1 MPDQY
6 ETLFVLWE
14 KSSRRRATTIEDY
27 HKIFNSFADFVA
39 RKALADIVRHDVIHY
54 RDHLIETGQSPRTA
68 SHKVGILRTLF
79 GTAINYEMIGIN
91 PADRIRTQINL
102 DKKRRV
108 AFDLDD
114 LKRIFNSPIY
124 TDNYRPIGGGV
135 EACFWLPL
143 LALFTGARIEELAQ
157 LLIQDLHFAQGLGHY
172 LNISDEAAHSHL
184 KNASSRRRIPVH
196 AELIACGFLDYV
208 NRMKE
213 QNFLFPALKPNPR
226 KKLGGYFSTFFSG
239 YLRRTVRIMDRRKVF
254 HSFRHTFKDNCRAVG
269 IEESVHDALTG
280 HTNPTA
286 GRKYGNE
293 QYPLRP
299 LFDAIE
305 RFEIEGLD
313 LSHLHTEEASKQQK
327 HSESKM
333 ISAFYGIVINFP
345 VLKTLKEVEPY
356 IQVFCQGQDAG
367 INVTSN
373 ELMYGHLPAAKLLL
387 AQAWVEIHREE
398 LVANWYT
405 GRRTGEF
412 FRVEPLR

>member
-1 MPDQY
+1 MSDQY
-6 ETLFVLWE
+6 ETLFALWE

-79 GTAINYEMIGIN
+79 GMAINYEMIATN
-91 PADRIRTQINL
+91 PADHIRTQINH
-102 DKKRRV
+102 DKKRRI
-108 AFDLDD
+108 AFSNDD
-114 LKRIFNSPIY
+114 LARIFHSPIY
-124 TDNYRPIGGGV
+124 TDNFRPIGGGV
-135 EACFWLPL
+135 DACYWLPL
-143 LALFTGARIEELAQ
+143 LALFTGARVEELAQ
-157 LLIQDLHFAQGLGHY
+157 LLVQDLRLAQGLGYY
-172 LNISDEAAHSHL
+172 LNISDEAAHSQL
-184 KNASSRRRIPVH
+184 KNYSSRRRIPLH
-196 AELIACGFLDYV
+196 PELLSCGFLDYV
-208 NRMKE
+208 NGIKE
-213 QNFLFPALKPNPR
+213 QNFMFPALKPNPR

-239 YLRRTVRIMDRRKVF
+239 YLRRTVRITDRRKVF
-254 HSFRHTFKDNCRAVG
+254 HSFRHTFKDACRAVG

-299 LFDAIE
+299 LFEAMQ

-313 LSHLHTEEASKQQK
+313 LSHLHTEEASKQPK

-345 VLKTLKEVEPY
+345 VIKSLKEIDPY
-356 IQVFCQGQDAG
+356 IQVFCQGEDAG
-367 INVTSN
+367 IDVTTN
-373 ELMYGHLPAAKLLL
+373 EVIYGQLPAAKQLLV
-387 AQAWVEIHREE
+387 QAWVEIHREE
-398 LVANWYT
+398 LVANWYV
-405 GRRTGEF
+405 GRRTGEY